1 MFAKDKRE
9 KFSLRKYK
17 DGRTDSKLIGATIL
31 ATGVALAVGASPV
44 AAAVTSNGGDSV
56 TLVSDTSK
64 VASTE
69 ATTFTDDSDASKTV
83 KVDAVLAKDT
93 PEPTKAN
100 NHTGDA
106 DGSDV
111 LNFKSEATVNYKLDS
126 DKSDLKPAETVKT
139 GEGSVTT
146 PYDKKGLSYD
156 TDGKDYRES
165 TVTKTG
171 DAVTEATG
179 KKDTVE
185 ANNKV
190 YEYVRSEVENA
201 DKATYDKTNFN
212 NIEARVSPEGMHNKL
227 GEIDYTKTKGKVY
240 LVEET
245 ADGQYGK
252 YVVAENGVSSD
263 EDAATQWKNGQADA
277 KEFTKENVTLEEGDT
292 VLVLDKDTYAI
303 GAGKEV
309 KVTKKG
315 IVTYET
321 VNSRTD
327 TYVLAKNDY
336 NSYRTE
342 DYSNDVGDYAKYRRP
357 GADGIFGTADD
368 IVEAPRSNP
377 TYGFAGIENFNGPHV
392 YNPETREEYAPGKI
406 DAAHSSLKDVLKN
419 YALANYKALDYLEKV
434 AVGEENKAK
443 VQAARTRLDN
453 HLKELE
459 DKIQDG
465 TVEIGL
471 LEKKSG
477 TTGTLVEHAPLDDN
491 LFPQETKLS
500 EYLKFLPDALGRL
513 SFTNV
518 TSKTEDTAGV
528 HKKITTTTE
537 YSFEPEYSDANIQGH
552 SEVVTEEYP
561 IYNGIPEVDFTEDPK
576 TEEKTTSTILKKGT
590 ITISQD
596 GKITVSGDST
606 VDDDFNTAATS
617 IGNNK
622 YIIDREVGT
631 RTQVTTTPTTE
642 YNTKEIITPVR
653 AYKVMGEAKP
663 VVTHYYNLKIT
674 KEEAG
679 EATATKQGSVVIKYV
694 TTDGKQLKSE
704 TDKDNVT
711 LETKTI
717 VSLYSGETKV
727 DERTDVK
734 P

>member
-368 IVEAPRSNP
+368 IVEASMDHMS
-377 TYGFAGIENFNGPHV
+377 IIQKQE
-392 YNPETREEYAPGKI
+392 
-406 DAAHSSLKDVLKN
+406 KN
-419 YALANYKALDYLEKV
+419 TLQEK
-434 AVGEENKAK
+434 
-443 VQAARTRLDN
+443 
-453 HLKELE
+453 
-459 DKIQDG
+459 
-465 TVEIGL
+465 
-471 LEKKSG
+471 
-477 TTGTLVEHAPLDDN
+477 
-491 LFPQETKLS
+491 
-500 EYLKFLPDALGRL
+500 
-513 SFTNV
+513 
-518 TSKTEDTAGV
+518 
-528 HKKITTTTE
+528 
-537 YSFEPEYSDANIQGH
+537 
-552 SEVVTEEYP
+552 
-561 IYNGIPEVDFTEDPK
+561 
-576 TEEKTTSTILKKGT
+576 
-590 ITISQD
+590 
-596 GKITVSGDST
+596 
-606 VDDDFNTAATS
+606 
-617 IGNNK
+617 
-622 YIIDREVGT
+622 
-631 RTQVTTTPTTE
+631 
-642 YNTKEIITPVR
+642 
-653 AYKVMGEAKP
+653 
-663 VVTHYYNLKIT
+663 
-674 KEEAG
+674 
-679 EATATKQGSVVIKYV
+679 
-694 TTDGKQLKSE
+694 
-704 TDKDNVT
+704 
-711 LETKTI
+711 
-717 VSLYSGETKV
+717 
-727 DERTDVK
+727 
-734 P
+734 

>member
-1 MFAKDKRE
+1 MFKNNKKE

-17 DGRTDSKLIGATIL
+17 DGRTDSKLIGATLLVGMGLL
-31 ATGVALAVGASPV
+31 ASGGTALANVS
-44 AAAVTSNGGDSV
+44 SNGGDSV

-64 VASTE
+64 VESAK
-69 ATTFTDDSDASKTV
+69 ATTFTDDKDATKTV

-100 NHTGDA
+100 KNTGDA

-126 DKSDLKPAETVKT
+126 DKSDLKPAETVEVGT
-139 GEGSVTT
+139 GTVTT
-146 PYDKKGLSYD
+146 PYDKKGLAYD

-165 TVTKTG
+165 TVAKTG

-201 DKATYDKTNFN
+201 DKATYDKTSFN
-212 NIEARVSPEGMHNKL
+212 NVEARVSPEGLHNSL
-227 GEIDYTKTKGKVY
+227 GEINYGKISGKVY

-245 ADGQYGK
+245 ADGKYGK

-263 EDAATQWKNGQADA
+263 EDAVTKWKNGQADA
-277 KEFTKENVTLEEGDT
+277 KDFTNKNVTLNEGDT
-292 VLVLDKDTYAI
+292 ILVLDKDTYAT
-303 GAGKEV
+303 ASGKEV

-315 IVTYET
+315 TETYEPT
-321 VNSRTD
+321 ESSID
-327 TYVLAKNDY
+327 TYVLGKKDY
-336 NSYRTE
+336 NTYRTMDLSMDE
-342 DYSNDVGDYAKYRRP
+342 SSDFNKYRRP

-368 IVEAPRSNP
+368 IVAAPQETP
-377 TYGFAGIENFNGPHV
+377 TYGFAGIEGYDGPHV
-392 YNPETREEYAPGKI
+392 YNPETNEEYEPGTI
-406 DAAHSSLKDVLKN
+406 DRAHSSLKDVLKN
-419 YALANYKALDYLEKV
+419 YALANYKALDYLENK
-434 AVGEENKAK
+434 AIKEEDKAK

-471 LEKKSG
+471 LETKSG
-477 TTGTLVEHAPLDDN
+477 RGGKLVEHAPLDDN

-500 EYLKFLPDALGRL
+500 QYLKFLPEKLGRL

-518 TSKTEDTAGV
+518 TTKTEDTAGV
-528 HKKITTTTE
+528 HKEITTTTN
-537 YSFEPEYSDANIQGH
+537 YYFDSSGSDANIQVN
-552 SEVVTEEYP
+552 SEVATKEYP
-561 IYNGIPEVDFTEDPK
+561 IYNGKPEIDLTDAETETTETK
-576 TEEKTTSTILKKGT
+576 TDTILQKGT
-590 ITISQD
+590 ISISQD

-606 VDDDFNTAATS
+606 VDDDFNTAAS
-617 IGNNK
+617 RIGENK
-622 YIIDREVGT
+622 YIITGTLGT
-631 RTQVTTTPTTE
+631 RTQVTTTTATD
-642 YNTKEIITPVR
+642 YTTKEVIAPVR

-694 TTDGKQLKSE
+694 TTDGK
-704 TDKDNVT
+704 
-711 LETKTI
+711 
-717 VSLYSGETKV
+717 
-727 DERTDVK
+727 
-734 P
+734 